1 MARTAA
7 RAASVAERQ
16 AARAAQKKYGKAS
29 LEKLK
34 GKTFKSSAD
43 PRKKAKKMRLKT
55 DRNGVPI
62 TGGIIDDSDDG
73 PAAAAEVDGAAGKKP
88 RAKPNWSAPTRQ
100 KRAIKREVN
109 RSIKKPV
116 FPYTTFKRMVKRMLP
131 GGYLLSDNAVRAL
144 REVSEAHCIEALEC
158 ARYVAET
165 MHQKTVRRP
174 HLRAVALVTNKMQT
188 PTPLPGEID
197 ETLATPTD
205 LGIMPAT
212 TTVVVRAASS
222 TAEPTVEIGAGAD
235 EASEA
240 GSTDML
246 VEGDDEAEA
255 DAEADGEDS
264 N

>member
-55 DRNGVPI
+55 DGNGVPI
-62 TGGIIDDSDDG
+62 TGGIVNESEDG
-73 PAAAAEVDGAAGKKP
+73 PAAADVDGAAGKKP

-100 KRAIKREVN
+100 KRAIKREIN
-109 RSIKKPV
+109 RSVKKPAMN
-116 FPYTTFKRMVKRMLP
+116 YATFKRMVKRMLP

-144 REVSEAHCIEALEC
+144 REVAEAHCIEALEC

-165 MHQKTVRRP
+165 MHQKTVKRP
-174 HLRAVALVTNKMQT
+174 HLRAVALITNKMQT
-188 PTPLPGEID
+188 PTPLPGEIE

-212 TTVVVRAASS
+212 TVVVRASVPAASS
-222 TAEPTVEIGAGAD
+222 VAEPTVEIGAGAD

-246 VEGDDEAEA
+246 VEEDDEA
-255 DAEADGEDS
+255 DAEVEAEDS